1 MELSSERLDK
11 ESELGE
17 NNINEFEVP
26 SKKKKPRNKANKIW
40 SDIDEMLINAVM
52 KKPCLWDHTIS
63 VKLRSPLIVKEAWLE
78 VAKELDGNINLILSK

>member
-1 MELSSERLDK
+1 MELSSERIDK
-11 ESELGE
+11 ELKLGE
-17 NNINEFEVP
+17 NINEFEVP

-40 SDIDEMLINAVM
+40 SDVDEMLINAVM
-52 KKPCLWDHTIS
+52 KKPCLWDQSIS